1 MKRAVAFLMVLAIL
15 VPAARLEAA
24 STPVINVN
32 TAGIELCQQSICGA
46 AIFTGFLF
54 GQVGANPSA
63 IGTFA
68 VAVTHEDLP
77 DADQPPA
84 KITGGLFE
92 FRVGLRRIRG
102 FIAGGFITNNGDNTF
117 DVDALLVITSGGSGT
132 VKYHGLLNHNVFPP
146 TVVGP
151 VTQ

>member
-1 MKRAVAFLMVLAIL
+1 MKRGLALLTLL
-15 VPAARLEAA
+15 VMLLPAARLEAA
-24 STPVINVN
+24 SNPVINVN
-32 TAGIELCQQSICGA
+32 TVGLELCPQSICGA

-54 GQVGANPSA
+54 GQVGTNPAA

-68 VAVTHEDLP
+68 VAVTHESPLP
-77 DADQPPA
+77 GPLQT
-84 KITGGLFE
+84 KLITGGLFE

-102 FIAGGFITNNGDNTF
+102 VVAEGTLFNNGDNTF
-117 DVDALLVITSGGSGT
+117 DVDAVLVITSGGSGT
-132 VKYHGLLNHNVFPP
+132 LNYHGLLDHNVFPP